1 MDDADS
7 ANPQLLAW
15 VKEWLDL
22 ARERNSK
29 GITTYKNAYESL
41 KACPI
46 TFDHPAQLQQ
56 LKGFGPKLC
65 QRLEDNLKNHCQQ
78 NGLPMPL
85 HPRARKAAA
94 KAGDGEAESS
104 RPAKKARK
112 PKAYVP
118 AFRSGAFA
126 LVVGLSTLDEDASV
140 GMTKAELVEV
150 AQSYCDSSFT
160 APSDP
165 TKFYTAW
172 NSMKTLLQKELVYE
186 RGRPL
191 RRYALTDEGW
201 EVANRIKETDQW
213 QAETSGSKGP
223 SSAQP
228 GLPNLQPEPG
238 PEPEPEPAPR
248 PRSPSIE
255 LAEPTRAPSAYQNVV
270 SDGPV
275 ISDDSSLPNFTPI
288 RLPPGSF
295 TVHLLLDVR
304 EVRAKTDRDYMQEE
318 LAKLGAKPIM
328 RSMEVGDAQWIAKCH
343 DPNLLPAQGAE
354 GDEIV
359 LDWIVER
366 KRLDDLIGSI
376 KDGRFHEQKFRLKRS
391 GVKKVIYII
400 EEITMDPASITRYE
414 DAVRSAIA
422 STQVVNGY
430 FVKKTAKMDET
441 IRYLA
446 RMTAM
451 LKRTYE
457 SKPLSVIP
465 TRVLTARNYLPLL
478 KHLRESVPSA
488 GWYITY
494 PAFSS
499 LASKSESMTL
509 RDVFLKMLM
518 TTKGVTGERA
528 LEIQKRWKTPYD
540 FVKAFE
546 ACGAG
551 EQGLKRKRELVFGQT
566 AHLVGRKKIT
576 KPLSQKIAET
586 WGNVPEPKSGRGE
599 DI

>member
-1 MDDADS
+1 MDDADC

-29 GITTYKNAYESL
+29 GVTTYRNAYESL

-46 TFDHPAQLQQ
+46 TFEHPAQLQQ

-65 QRLEDNLKNHCQQ
+65 ERLEDNLKKYCQQ
-78 NGLPMPL
+78 NGLPMPP
-85 HPRARKAAA
+85 HPKSRKAATS
-94 KAGDGEAESS
+94 AGGDDGEGSA

-126 LVVGLSTLDEDASV
+126 LVIGLSTLDENASV
-140 GMTKAELVEV
+140 GMTKAELTEV
-150 AQSYCDSSFT
+150 AQHHCDSSFT

-172 NSMKTLLQKELVYE
+172 NSMKTLVQKELVYE

-201 EVANRIKETDQW
+201 EVAKRIKETDQW
-213 QAETSGSKGP
+213 QSETGGVREP
-223 SSAQP
+223 TSAQP
-228 GLPNLQPEPG
+228 AIANFQPEPVS
-238 PEPEPEPAPR
+238 R

-255 LAEPTRAPSAYQNVV
+255 AAEPTRVPSEYQNVV
-270 SDGPV
+270 SDGPA
-275 ISDDSSLPNFTPI
+275 IPDDSSLPSFTPI

-295 TVHLLLDVR
+295 SVHLLLDVR

-318 LAKLGAKPIM
+318 LAKQGVKPIM
-328 RSMEVGDAQWIAKCH
+328 RSMELGDAQWIAKCH
-343 DPNLLPAQGAE
+343 DPNLLAAQGAE

-400 EEITMDPASITRYE
+400 EEITIDPASIQRYE
-414 DAVRSAIA
+414 EAVRSAIA

-430 FVKKTAKMDET
+430 FVKKTAKMDDT

-446 RMTAM
+446 RMTKM

-457 SKPLSVIP
+457 SKPLNVIP
-465 TRVLTARNYLPLL
+465 TRVLTSQNYMPLL
-478 KHLRESVPSA
+478 SHLRESAPSS

-518 TTKGVTGERA
+518 TTRGVTGERA
-528 LEIQKRWKTPYD
+528 LEIQKRWKTPYE

-546 ACGAG
+546 ACGTG
-551 EQGLKRKRELVFGQT
+551 EQGLKRKRDLVLGQT
-566 AHLVGRKKIT
+566 SHLVGRKKFT
-576 KPLSQKIAET
+576 KALSQKIAEV
-586 WGNVPEPKSGRGE
+586 WG
-599 DI
+599 DA

>member
-1 MDDADS
+1 MDAES

-15 VKEWLDL
+15 VKEWLDV

-29 GITTYKNAYESL
+29 GVTTYKNAYDSL

-46 TFDHPAQLQQ
+46 AFEHPAQLQQ

-65 QRLEDNLKNHCQQ
+65 QRLEDQLRKHCEQS
-78 NGLPMPL
+78 GLPMPP
-85 HPRARKAAA
+85 HPRSKKATAA
-94 KAGDGEAESS
+94 GEGDEAEGST

-118 AFRSGAFA
+118 TFRSGAFA
-126 LVVGLSTLDEDASV
+126 LIIGLSTLDEDTSV
-140 GMTKAELVEV
+140 GMTKADLIEV
-150 AQSYCDSSFT
+150 AQAHCDSSFT

-172 NSMKTLLQKELVYE
+172 NSMKTLVQKELVYE

-201 EVANRIKETDQW
+201 DVAKRIRETDQW
-213 QAETSGSKGP
+213 RAEVDRSGTKGP

-228 GLPNLQPEPG
+228 IMSNPQPEPT
-238 PEPEPEPAPR
+238 AR
-248 PRSPSIE
+248 LRSPSIQP
-255 LAEPTRAPSAYQNVV
+255 AESTRAPSAFQNVV
-270 SDGPV
+270 SDGPA
-275 ISDDSSLPNFTPI
+275 ISGDSSLPNFTPI

-295 TVHLLLDVR
+295 SVHLLLDVR

-318 LAKLGAKPIM
+318 LAKLGVKPIM
-328 RSMEVGDAQWIAKCH
+328 RSMELGDAQWIAKCH
-343 DPNLLPAQGAE
+343 DPNLLSAQGAE

-400 EEITMDPASITRYE
+400 EEITMDPTSISRYDE
-414 DAVRSAIA
+414 AVRSAIA

-430 FVKKTAKMDET
+430 FVKKTAKMDDT

-446 RMTAM
+446 RMTTM

-465 TRVLTARNYLPLL
+465 TRVITAQNYIPLL
-478 KHLRESVPSA
+478 AHLRESVPSA

-509 RDVFLKMLM
+509 GDVFLKMLM

-540 FVKAFE
+540 FVKSFE
-546 ACGAG
+546 ACGNG
-551 EQGLKRKRELVFGQT
+551 KQGLKRKQDMVFGQT
-566 AHLVGRKKIT
+566 AHLVGRKKFT
-576 KPLSQKIAET
+576 KALSQKIAEV
-586 WGNVPEPKSGRGE
+586 WGGA
-599 DI
+599 